1 MWSEL
6 EECGGEKLQQA
17 CRQFQVQGGWTKPPF
32 QTIKVNCDGAWYKQT
47 ERGGFGWVARDF
59 AGIFKRAGGVGNIL
73 CESSLM
79 AKMEAMRAALLTYV
93 ERGFGI
99 VQVETDSK
107 VMVDMLNGVLQPE
120 AVMEGVI

>member
-6 EECGGEKLQQA
+6 EECGGEKLQQT

-59 AGIFKRAGGVGNIL
+59 VDIFKRAGGVGNIL